1 MLMSTPLAP
10 FIEWSSSS
18 GLEIALSAATR
29 LRSGP
34 SASPVPIIALP
45 ISPITVRM
53 SAKSRLIRPGITI
66 RSVTPRTPMCSTS
79 SAILKA
85 SAKVV
90 FSLAILNR
98 FWLGMTI
105 SVSTTFSNS
114 VMPCSADCMRRRPSK
129 WNGLVTTPM
138 VRMPCSRAAAA
149 MTGAAPVPV
158 PPPMPAVTNTMLAP
172 SRSWRISGSA
182 SSAAWRPTLGPRA
195 RAQALRH
202 RDAELHTAVGE
213 RLAER
218 LRVGV
223 GDNELHA
230 LERSANHVVDGIS
243 ARAADTHDGDSRL
256 NLGLL
261 LGEAEVDCHTVFS
274 TQTRGVS
281 ARSGRLGPLWWESPY
296 LASGVP
302 SLFSTSVG
310 DTLVPTQHIA

>member
-1 MLMSTPLAP
+1 MATTDTRMRPCMVASKVEPKMMLASPSTSSRMRLAASSTSCRVMSRPPVMLISTPLAP
-10 FIEWSSSS
+10 FIEWSSRS

-105 SVSTTFSNS
+105 SVSTTFSS
-114 VMPCSADCMRRRPSK
+114 SRMPCSADCIRRRPSK

-172 SRSWRISGSA
+172 SSNCRISGNA
-182 SSAAWRPTLGPRA
+182 SSAA
-195 RAQALRH
+195 
-202 RDAELHTAVGE
+202 
-213 RLAER
+213 
-218 LRVGV
+218 
-223 GDNELHA
+223 
-230 LERSANHVVDGIS
+230 
-243 ARAADTHDGDSRL
+243 
-256 NLGLL
+256 
-261 LGEAEVDCHTVFS
+261 
-274 TQTRGVS
+274 
-281 ARSGRLGPLWWESPY
+281 
-296 LASGVP
+296 
-302 SLFSTSVG
+302 
-310 DTLVPTQHIA
+310 